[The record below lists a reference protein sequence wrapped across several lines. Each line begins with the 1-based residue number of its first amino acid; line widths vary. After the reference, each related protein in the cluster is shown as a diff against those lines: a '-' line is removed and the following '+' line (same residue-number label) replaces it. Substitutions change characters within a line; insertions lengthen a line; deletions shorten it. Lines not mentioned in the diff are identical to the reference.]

1 MWDLC
6 SLARDQT
13 SAPCIGMESFNQ
25 QTTREVPNYC
35 ILYITHMQKSFY
47 DRIRW
52 KYFQIPQQEWICLT
66 TRPVLTTIATF
77 FMLVCPTLL
86 LFA

>member
-6 SLARDQT
+6 SPARDQT

-35 ILYITHMQKSFY
+35 ILYITHMQKASMTG
-47 DRIRW
+47 IRW
-52 KYFQIPQQEWICLT
+52 KYFQIPQQ
-66 TRPVLTTIATF
+66 RVD
-77 FMLVCPTLL
+77 LL
-86 LFA
+86 AHEALFWPPLPPFYASVPHTPLFA

>member
-6 SLARDQT
+6 SPARDQT

-52 KYFQIPQQEWICLT
+52 KYFQIPQQEWICLP